1 MIYISFPP
9 PNPTGYA
16 SGIPLFRTSWWQIT
30 YFVFSAIYN
39 RFPKITRY
47 CPPSRFTRND
57 IFISH
62 VPNPRIQDIPHRTI
76 IVDNDNFEVGKW
88 KYGKFTKYGIDA
100 ETPYGYPYNNLL
112 KGLHG
117 ALIKTNDVAIRK
129 WNTDNEDVL
138 EKKQFMLENIKNV
151 QLSPHP
157 IDKSFFGKFY
167 NKEQRFDKPKM
178 LVYNAPPLKNATQL
192 AEMLQANFDSSR
204 FDIVDSVHKADNI
217 VREILSKYTYLA
229 HVSYSEG
236 FPYFANEFLCQGLPL
251 YGHEEWWEPY
261 GYDILKWTY
270 DPARQEDNLR
280 NLKVL
285 LSDDFIEEYHTLRR
299 NVIQSHLDRTDNNW
313 ETFTNKL
320 ISMIQELL

>member
-16 SGIPLFRTSWWQIT
+16 SGIPLYRTSWWQIT
-30 YFVFSAIYN
+30 YFVYNAVFSK
-39 RFPKITRY
+39 FPNITRY
-47 CPPSRFTRND
+47 CPPTRFTDSD
-57 IFISH
+57 IFISN
-62 VPNPRIQDIPHRTI
+62 VPNPRLQEIPHRTI

-88 KYGKFTKYGIDA
+88 KLGKFTKYGINS
-100 ETPYGYPYNNLL
+100 ETPYSYPYNHLL
-112 KGLHG
+112 KGLYG

-138 EKKQFMLENIKNV
+138 EKKQFFLDNIKNV
-151 QLSPHP
+151 QISPHP
-157 IDKSFFGKFY
+157 IDKNYFGSFY
-167 NKEQRFDKPKM
+167 NRDLRFTKPKM

-192 AEMLQANFDSSR
+192 VEMLNANFDSSR
-204 FDIVDSVHKADNI
+204 YDVVDCVHKSDSG
-217 VREILSKYTYLA
+217 VRDVLSKYTYLA
-229 HVSYSEG
+229 HISYSEG

-261 GYDILKWTY
+261 GHDILKWTY

-285 LSDDFIEEYHTLRR
+285 LSDDFIEEYHDLRR

-313 ETFTNKL
+313 DTFTNKL